1 MLFLILFI
9 FVGIIFFLYKQDKDS
24 QKSETII
31 KNIFNSTIQRKS
43 TDNISVNNQNES
55 PEEDNQQQKEQNINY
70 CSEDENEQIEFK
82 KLNEFE
88 KNHFEL
94 TNEKEI
100 KFFKKYYIPILI
112 IFLIFVYYPMKIDV
126 PFLMCDIE
134 VSATYS
140 IINQEITINMGSLKF
155 KEKCNL
161 FKYLEVKT
169 KYIFCDKQE
178 LRQNIINAQ
187 ESLMQNM
194 LDNWEKPFDNMNL

>member
-70 CSEDENEQIEFK
+70 CSEDKNEQIEFK

-100 KFFKKYYIPILI
+100 KFFKKYSIPILI

-194 LDNWEKPFDNMNL
+194 LDNWEKPFDNMNF

>member
-1 MLFLILFI
+1 MLLILILFV
-9 FVGIIFFLYKQDKDS
+9 FVGIIFFLYRQDKKS
-24 QKSETII
+24 QKNAKII
-31 KNIFNSTIQRKS
+31 KNVFKTTTQGNSEDLDKKCSKEEHQQQ
-43 TDNISVNNQNES
+43 NQNN
-55 PEEDNQQQKEQNINY
+55 D

-82 KLNEFE
+82 KLNEVE

-100 KFFKKYYIPILI
+100 KFFKKYSIPILI

-187 ESLMQNM
+187 ESMMQNM
-194 LDNWEKPFDNMNL
+194 LDNWVKQFDNMNF

>member
-1 MLFLILFI
+1 MFLILFI